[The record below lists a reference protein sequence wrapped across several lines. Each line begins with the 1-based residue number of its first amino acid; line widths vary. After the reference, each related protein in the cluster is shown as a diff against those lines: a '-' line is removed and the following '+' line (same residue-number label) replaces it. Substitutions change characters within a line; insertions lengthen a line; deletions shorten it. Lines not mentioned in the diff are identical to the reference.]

1 MAKIKLPEQL
11 KSWKVISPVSETSGY
26 PTFKVLKTEFDGSKV
41 PAILTYVNYEGENY
55 SSDNVD
61 LINEEAAFV
70 KNVLKL
76 RGVSNYIDAVVEN
89 NPAKSSISLYLLT
102 TDAEPITESFLKNK
116 QLTDAEVVDFGLQI
130 SEILEKLEQNNILHG
145 NLKPENIFINKKGK
159 FVLGGFTAF
168 EGTAEDP
175 SFLAPEME
183 AGKQPD
189 YTTDIYSLGLIMYT
203 MVNGGKLPFET
214 KDRASSVRK
223 RFSSTTVPAPSGGS
237 EKLKSVIV
245 IACQPKNKNRWKN
258 AGNIKNALA
267 AIKSE
272 LPVREQSANQVI
284 APENTEFESNMF
296 EEFTF
301 DGNEPAPAP
310 KQDTEPEQPAPVMA
324 KGAAIAASAAISS
337 ALSKADGE
345 VTEKTDKP
353 ETAEKSENMEADKPE
368 TAEGTADTKP
378 DGAESGEA
386 AAKASADGTADG
398 TADAVKPDDGN
409 AVISDIDNGIF
420 DDYVV
425 QGRNYGARK
434 NDNEKKD
441 YGDFFEDDEPSMEYI
456 DPESQQTDISYAATI
471 PAKKASG
478 NNNYSQSPDPYKDDR
493 EPTKRNKTFIVG
505 IVVIVLAVLVA
516 LAGLGV
522 LAAQNGWLPFGGGE
536 NPTDAVQADTQETTV
551 APTQPDSTAATAA
564 TEATEATKETETQ
577 SDEEVVPENVVGY
590 FYDYAVEVLEGQGFK
605 VNYDEREY
613 SDEWDEDF
621 IISMSPDSSAPV
633 KKGTTIKIVRSR
645 GSKSSSGSYDESSSS
660 ESSSSE
666 SSSSES
672 SSSYDEDYYSEE

>member
-116 QLTDAEVVDFGLQI
+116 QLTDAEIVDFGLQI

-214 KDRASSVRK
+214 TDRVSSVSK

-267 AIKSE
+267 AIKAE
-272 LPVREQSANQVI
+272 LPIREESADQVI

-324 KGAAIAASAAISS
+324 KGAAIAASAAIIS
-337 ALSKADGE
+337 ALNKEDGE
-345 VTEKTDKP
+345 VAEKP
-353 ETAEKSENMEADKPE
+353 EKAETTENAEADKPE
-368 TAEGTADTKP
+368 AAESAADSKTDGTETGEAKAEAAEG
-378 DGAESGEA
+378 
-386 AAKASADGTADG
+386 G
-398 TADAVKPDDGN
+398 TADAAKPDDNN
-409 AVISDIDNGIF
+409 ADVSYIDNGIF

-425 QGRNYGARK
+425 QGRNLGARK

-522 LAAQNGWLPFGGGE
+522 LAAQNGWLPFGGEE

-551 APTQPDSTAATAA
+551 APTQPDSTAAAASTA
-564 TEATEATKETETQ
+564 ATEATKETETQ

-666 SSSSES
+666 NSSSESSSSES

>member
-11 KSWKVISPVSETSGY
+11 KAWKVISPVSETSGY
-26 PTFKVLKTEFDGSKV
+26 PTFKVLKTEFDGSKI
-41 PAILTYVNYEGENY
+41 PAFLTYVNYEGESY

-102 TDAEPITESFLKNK
+102 ADAEPITESFLKNK
-116 QLTDAEVVDFGLQI
+116 QLTDAEIVDFGLQI

-145 NLKPENIFINKKGK
+145 NLKPENIFVTNKGK

-168 EGTAEDP
+168 EGTADDP

-203 MVNGGKLPFET
+203 MVNDGKLPFET
-214 KDRASSVRK
+214 KDRASAVRK

-258 AGNIKNALA
+258 AGNIKNALS

-272 LPVREQSANQVI
+272 LPVREDSAKQMIV
-284 APENTEFESNMF
+284 PENTEFESNMF

-301 DGNEPAPAP
+301 DETEPAPAP
-310 KQDTEPEQPAPVMA
+310 NQDTEPEQLAPVMA
-324 KGAAIAASAAISS
+324 KGAAIAAAAAVVGS
-337 ALSKADGE
+337 ALNTEDGE
-345 VTEKTDKP
+345 KSDGEAEKTESTEADEDKP
-353 ETAEKSENMEADKPE
+353 EADENAADSKSAETGAEEAD
-368 TAEGTADTKP
+368 AG
-378 DGAESGEA
+378 DGA
-386 AAKASADGTADG
+386 ADGVKSDG
-398 TADAVKPDDGN
+398 DNTDLN
-409 AVISDIDNGIF
+409 DIDNEIF

-425 QGRNYGARK
+425 QGRSHGSRGT

-441 YGDFFEDDEPSMEYI
+441 YGDFFEDDESSVEYI
-456 DPESQQTDISYAATI
+456 DQENSEPQQTDISYAATI
-471 PAKKASG
+471 PAKKASAA
-478 NNNYSQSPDPYKDDR
+478 NNYSQSEPYKDDR

-522 LAAQNGWLPFGGGE
+522 LAAQNGWFPFGGGE
-536 NPTDAVQADTQETTV
+536 DSTDATQADTQGTT
-551 APTQPDSTAATAA
+551 AAAQLDSTAAPAS

-633 KKGTTIKIVRSR
+633 KKGTTIKLVRSR
-645 GSKSSSGSYDESSSS
+645 GSSSSSRSSYESSS

-666 SSSSES
+666 SRSSES
-672 SSSYDEDYYSEE
+672 SSSESRSYDDDNDYSEE